1 MLVSVIARIQELAR
15 SDSRESC
22 EELLSLLMMSLVS
35 RLNSE
40 ILLPHHQH
48 IKKCLIA
55 FGEVE

>member
-22 EELLSLLMMSLVS
+22 EELVSLLMLSLVS

-40 ILLPHHQH
+40 ILLPHHH
-48 IKKCLIA
+48 T
-55 FGEVE
+55 